1 MSQKHSCGHEDG
13 ICDDCHNTVFHFG
26 TAKTTDSAVNHELRK
41 YTDKVRELTIIQI
54 LSNME
59 RKNMTSISYVQLR
72 KVLDR
77 LQEE

>member
-1 MSQKHSCGHEDG
+1 MSQKHSCGHEDD
-13 ICDDCHNTVFHFG
+13 ICDDCHNTIFHFSQPKAF
-26 TAKTTDSAVNHELRK
+26 TINHELRR
-41 YTDKVRELTIIQI
+41 YTDQVRELTIIQI

-59 RKNMTSISYVQLR
+59 RNKMTSISYVQLR